1 MTESLVS
8 RADERDSHVFLGVQR
23 AVHGVF
29 SGDSTI
35 VKPNVARS
43 GSRHCFLD
51 AKAARTRRWKTRRD
65 CS

>member
-43 GSRHCFLD
+43 AFYGD
-51 AKAARTRRWKTRRD
+51 ALVLTVA
-65 CS
+65 